1 MEGPGETRAGSGSGP
16 AAERPAAAARSTAE
30 RHSSRPVTTAG
41 RRSARSDAAAGL
53 RAALTAA
60 VRGEVAFDTTARAL
74 MTMDASNY
82 RRVPLGVVAPRDA
95 DDVAAVLTVCREHGV
110 PVVARGGGT
119 SIAGQATGTG
129 VVLDFTRHMNR
140 LLALDP
146 EARTAVVQ
154 PGLVLD
160 RLQDAAAPH
169 GLRFGPDPSTHSR
182 CTLGGMIG
190 NNSCGSHSVAWGT
203 TADSVRELSVL
214 DGRGGA
220 RRPGQGWSGAPDGLR
235 ALVEGELALL
245 RTGFPD
251 LPRRISGY
259 ALDALLPE
267 RGADVARA
275 FCSSEGTLGVL
286 TEAVVRLVEAP
297 RARALAVLGYADES
311 AAAEAAPALLPY
323 GPLTVEGMAADLV
336 PPGTPGLPAGGAW
349 LFVETGGDTAAEA
362 RAHAA
367 AIVRAADAADALVVT
382 DPAAQRA
389 LWRVREDASGT
400 ATRMPDG
407 SEAWPGWEDCAV
419 PPARLGA
426 YLRDFRGLLRAHELR
441 GTPYGHF
448 GDGCIHVRIDFDLLT
463 GPGVARFRRF
473 SEDLA
478 DLVVSHGGSLS
489 GEHGDGQARA
499 ELLPRMYGP
508 DLIALFERAKALW
521 DPDDLLNPG
530 MLVRPAPLDTNLRF
544 APLPREPVP
553 VVFGY
558 PEDGGDFSA
567 AVRRCVGVAK
577 CRTTGPGPGSG
588 AVMCPSFRATGEEEH
603 STRGR
608 ARLLHE
614 MLAGE
619 VITDGWRSPEVRDAL
634 DLCLSCKGCRSDCP
648 VGVDMATYKAEFLH
662 HHYAGRRRPA
672 AHYTMGRLPVWLHL
686 IARTRTAGLVNLL
699 AGVVPLAGLAKRLGG
714 IAGERDLPRLAT
726 VPFSRW
732 YRGWAGQRDAGVER
746 EEGVGP
752 DDGAEWVEGVGPD
765 EGVERV
771 EGVGPDEGVEWVE
784 WGERDRPEARAPR
797 WGPRQVLRPPR
808 PEQLAA
814 GTLDEAGLRAG
825 DEAEHGAGDEAE
837 HGAGD
842 EAGLRMG
849 DGAGLGAGDGAGLRA
864 EAEAGLPAGAEDGER
879 DGDGGDVYRRPPATV
894 LLWTDTFTE
903 YLSPSVGRAALRVLE
918 AAGLEVIVPPT
929 PRTRRKPAWLKRRR
943 ASREP
948 DPTQGGPA
956 RTPFTSRKGRL
967 CCGLT
972 YISTGQLDQARAVL
986 RRTLDLLDP
995 FLAPAPALAPEAA
1008 LEAGPELAPPGL
1020 PLVVLEPSCAAT
1032 LRSDL
1037 PELLHDDPRA
1047 ARVAASVVTF
1057 AEALERYAPG
1067 WTPPALD
1074 RPVVGQTHCHQ
1085 HAVLGDTPDRRLRAA
1100 AGLTGDLSGGCCGLA
1115 GNFGF
1120 EKGHYEVSV
1129 ACAEEQLLPA
1139 VRAAPEDT
1147 LILADGFSCRTQL
1160 EHLAG
1165 RRGAHLAEVLADG
1178 LDRGERGEG

>member
-1 MEGPGETRAGSGSGP
+1 
-16 AAERPAAAARSTAE
+16 
-30 RHSSRPVTTAG
+30 
-41 RRSARSDAAAGL
+41 
-53 RAALTAA
+53 
-60 VRGEVAFDTTARAL
+60 
-74 MTMDASNY
+74 MDASNY

-95 DDVAAVLTVCREHGV
+95 DDVAAVLSVCRAHGV

-129 VVLDFTRHMNR
+129 VVLDFTRHLNR
-140 LLALDP
+140 LVSLDP

-160 RLQDAAAPH
+160 RLQEAAAPH

-214 DGRGGA
+214 TGSGDA
-220 RRPGQGWSGAPDGLR
+220 RRLAQGWSGAPDGLR
-235 ALVEGELALL
+235 PLVERELARL

-267 RGADVARA
+267 NGADVARS
-275 FCSSEGTLGVL
+275 FCGSEGTLGVV

-297 RARALAVLGYADES
+297 RARALAVLAYADES
-311 AAAEAAPALLPY
+311 AAAEAAPGLLPL

-336 PPGTPGLPAGGAW
+336 PPGASGLPAGGAW
-349 LFVETGGDTAAEA
+349 LFVETGGDTPAEA
-362 RAHAA
+362 RARADA
-367 AIVRAADAADALVVT
+367 LVRAADAADARVVT

-407 SEAWPGWEDCAV
+407 TEAWPGWEDCAV

-426 YLRDFRGLLRAHELR
+426 YLRDFRGLLRAHALR

-463 GPGVARFRRF
+463 PAGVGRFRRF
-473 SEDLA
+473 SEELA
-478 DLVVSHGGSLS
+478 ELVTSHGGSLS

-499 ELLPRMYGP
+499 ELLPTMYG
-508 DLIALFERAKALW
+508 AEMVRLFEQVKGVW

-544 APLPREPVP
+544 AVLPRTPVP
-553 VVFGY
+553 VEFAY
-558 PEDGGDFSA
+558 PDDGGDFSA

-577 CRTTGPGPGSG
+577 CRTAEVSPASG

-619 VITDGWRSPEVRDAL
+619 VVTDGWRSPEVRDAL

-662 HHYAGRRRPA
+662 HHYAGRPRPA
-672 AHYTMGRLPVWLHL
+672 SHYAMGWLPLWLRLV
-686 IARTRTAGLVNLL
+686 ARTRTAGLVGFL
-699 AGVVPLAGLAKRLGG
+699 AGVRPLAALAKRLGG
-714 IAGERDLPRLAT
+714 IAGERELPRPAR
-726 VPFSRW
+726 VPFTRW
-732 YRGWAGQRDAGVER
+732 YHRMLKEEARR
-746 EEGVGP
+746 EE
-752 DDGAEWVEGVGPD
+752 A
-765 EGVERV
+765 
-771 EGVGPDEGVEWVE
+771 
-784 WGERDRPEARAPR
+784 ATAAQAP
-797 WGPRQVLRPPR
+797 
-808 PEQLAA
+808 
-814 GTLDEAGLRAG
+814 T
-825 DEAEHGAGDEAE
+825 
-837 HGAGD
+837 
-842 EAGLRMG
+842 
-849 DGAGLGAGDGAGLRA
+849 
-864 EAEAGLPAGAEDGER
+864 
-879 DGDGGDVYRRPPATV
+879 TV

-903 YLSPSVGRAALRVLE
+903 YLSPSVGQAALKVLE
-918 AAGLEVIVPPT
+918 AAGLHVIVPPT
-929 PRTRRKPAWLKRRR
+929 LWMKRKPAWARRPE
-943 ASREP
+943 AGEEVAL
-948 DPTQGGPA
+948 TQPRLT
-956 RTPFTSRKGRL
+956 RTPFAMRTGRV

-972 YISTGQLDQARAVL
+972 YISTGQLDRARAVL
-986 RRTLDLLDP
+986 RRTLDILDVFLSPIPQRLLDEDP
-995 FLAPAPALAPEAA
+995 DLT
-1008 LEAGPELAPPGL
+1008 PPHL
-1020 PLVVLEPSCAAT
+1020 PVVVLEPSCAAT

-1037 PELLHDDPRA
+1037 PELLPDDPRA
-1047 ARVAASVVTF
+1047 HKLAASVITF
-1057 AEALERYAPG
+1057 AEALERHAPH
-1067 WTPPALD
+1067 WTPPAVD

-1085 HAVLGDTPDRRLRAA
+1085 HAVLGDAPDRRLRAA
-1100 AGLTGDLSGGCCGLA
+1100 AGLTGALSGGCCGLA

-1120 EKGHYEVSV
+1120 EKGHYDVSV

-1139 VRAAPEDT
+1139 VRDAPDDA
-1147 LILADGFSCRTQL
+1147 LVLADGFSCRTQL
-1160 EHLAG
+1160 EQLAG
-1165 RRGAHLAEVLADG
+1165 RRGLHLAEVLAEG
-1178 LDRGERGEG
+1178 LREEERAANRGPDSDRGPDGGRGTVM

>member
-1 MEGPGETRAGSGSGP
+1 MTETGGTTGRRGAVRARQAAGDADAD
-16 AAERPAAAARSTAE
+16 AAESRAALSAA
-30 RHSSRPVTTAG
+30 
-41 RRSARSDAAAGL
+41 L
-53 RAALTAA
+53 RAAG
-60 VRGEVAFDTTARAL
+60 VRGETAFDATARAL
-74 MTMDASNY
+74 TMMDASNY

-95 DDVAAVLTVCREHGV
+95 DDVAAVLSVCRDHGV

-129 VVLDFTRHMNR
+129 VVLDFTRHLNR
-140 LLALDP
+140 LVSLDP

-160 RLQDAAAPH
+160 RLQEAAAPH

-203 TADSVRELSVL
+203 TADSVRELSVI
-214 DGRGGA
+214 GGSGDA
-220 RRPGQGWSGAPDGLR
+220 RRLAQGWSGAPEGLR
-235 ALVEGELALL
+235 PLVERELARL

-267 RGADVARA
+267 NGADVARS
-275 FCSSEGTLGVL
+275 FCGSEGTLGVL

-297 RARALAVLGYADES
+297 RARALAVLAYADES
-311 AAAEAAPALLPY
+311 AAAEAAPGLLPL

-336 PPGTPGLPAGGAW
+336 PPGATGLPPGGAW
-349 LFVETGGDTAAEA
+349 LFVEAGGDTPAEA
-362 RAHAA
+362 RARADA
-367 AIVRAADAADALVVT
+367 LVRAAEAGDALVVT

-389 LWRVREDASGT
+389 LWRIREDASGT

-407 SEAWPGWEDCAV
+407 TEAWPGWEDCAV

-426 YLRDFRGLLRAHELR
+426 YLRDFRGLLRAHDLR

-448 GDGCIHVRIDFDLLT
+448 GDGCIHVRVDFDLLT
-463 GPGVARFRRF
+463 PRGVGRFRRF

-478 DLVVSHGGSLS
+478 ELVTSHGGSLS

-499 ELLPRMYGP
+499 ELLPTMYGTEMVR
-508 DLIALFERAKALW
+508 LFEQVKGVW

-544 APLPREPVP
+544 AVLPRTPVP
-553 VVFGY
+553 VEFAY
-558 PEDGGDFSA
+558 PDDGGDFSA

-577 CRTTGPGPGSG
+577 CRTTEVSPASG

-619 VITDGWRSPEVRDAL
+619 VVTDGWRSPEVRDAL

-672 AHYTMGRLPVWLHL
+672 AHYAMGWLPLWLRLVAL
-686 IARTRTAGLVNLL
+686 TRTAGLVNFL
-699 AGVVPLAGLAKRLGG
+699 AGVRPLAALARRLGG
-714 IAGERDLPRLAT
+714 IAEERELPRPAR
-726 VPFSRW
+726 VPFVRW
-732 YRGWAGQRDAGVER
+732 YQRMLRER
-746 EEGVGP
+746 ARP
-752 DDGAEWVEGVGPD
+752 DGARGRPLRRD
-765 EGVERV
+765 E
-771 EGVGPDEGVEWVE
+771 P
-784 WGERDRPEARAPR
+784 
-797 WGPRQVLRPPR
+797 
-808 PEQLAA
+808 
-814 GTLDEAGLRAG
+814 
-825 DEAEHGAGDEAE
+825 
-837 HGAGD
+837 
-842 EAGLRMG
+842 
-849 DGAGLGAGDGAGLRA
+849 A
-864 EAEAGLPAGAEDGER
+864 EAPTETGADVTFEPAAHLADEETT
-879 DGDGGDVYRRPPATV
+879 ATV

-903 YLSPSVGRAALRVLE
+903 YLSPSVGQAALKVLE
-918 AAGLEVIVPPT
+918 AAGLRVIVPPT
-929 PRTRRKPAWLKRRR
+929 LRTRRKPPWARKAKAGEEAALTRLRLTR
-943 ASREP
+943 TLFTLR
-948 DPTQGGPA
+948 QG
-956 RTPFTSRKGRL
+956 RV

-972 YISTGQLDQARAVL
+972 YISTGQLDRAREVL
-986 RRTLDLLDP
+986 RRTLDLLDV
-995 FLAPAPALAPEAA
+995 FLDPVPGRLPDEDSGPAPRP
-1008 LEAGPELAPPGL
+1008 L
-1020 PLVVLEPSCAAT
+1020 PVVVLEPSCAAT
-1032 LRSDL
+1032 LRTDL
-1037 PELLHDDPRA
+1037 PELLPDDPRA
-1047 ARVAASVVTF
+1047 HRLAASVITF
-1057 AEALERYAPG
+1057 AEALERHAPH
-1067 WTPPALD
+1067 WTPPAVD

-1085 HAVLGDTPDRRLRAA
+1085 HAVLGDAPDRRLRAA

-1120 EKGHYEVSV
+1120 EKGHYDVSV

-1139 VRAAPEDT
+1139 VRDAADDA
-1147 LILADGFSCRTQL
+1147 LVLADGFSCRTQL
-1160 EHLAG
+1160 EQLAG
-1165 RRGAHLAEVLADG
+1165 RRGLHLAEVLAEG
-1178 LDRGERGEG
+1178 LGEEGPTAAESPTATEGR